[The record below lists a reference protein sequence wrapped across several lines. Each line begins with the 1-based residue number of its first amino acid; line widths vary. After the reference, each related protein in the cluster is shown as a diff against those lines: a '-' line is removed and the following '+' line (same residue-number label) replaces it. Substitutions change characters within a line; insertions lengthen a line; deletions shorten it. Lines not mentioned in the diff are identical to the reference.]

1 MQYLNKQG
9 CAAHKSSLIYGC
21 TKLRFYYL
29 SLCVDLCSHS
39 EKRNCE
45 QANPLLVGLQQHKQA
60 SLLVAL
66 DERYG
71 SASAVGMWSA
81 VDEIME

>member
-1 MQYLNKQG
+1 MG
-9 CAAHKSSLIYGC
+9 RM
-21 TKLRFYYL
+21 KLRFYCL

-45 QANPLLVGLQQHKQA
+45 QANPLLVGLQQHKQV
-60 SLLVAL
+60 SPLVAL
-66 DERYG
+66 DKRYG
-71 SASAVGMWSA
+71 SASAVGMCSA